1 MPIQCALHPHADSSA
16 RQCRPK
22 SRRSSTSNSCNEHCP
37 PRTRVYF
44 LMELVTGGELQG
56 PLNHN
61 QAGLRSA
68 MAVSQRA
75 RKWRFVRS
83 RSFAGMVIDSAFAH
97 FFWHIGRQEAQPRQ
111 AIARR
116 FSTPDPSCWH
126 LSTSVREAPWG
137 TERAMNVYS
146 LKKLFWRWSWCPRI
160 KMPLSLILLFI
171 ITCSSPLSYAVL

>member
-22 SRRSSTSNSCNEHCP
+22 SRKSSTSDSSNEHCP

-44 LMELVTGGELQG
+44 LMELDTGGELQG
-56 PLNHN
+56 PLARN

-97 FFWHIGRQEAQPRQ
+97 EFAHWAPRSPATASHCEAVFYAGSVLLALEHLRKRG
-111 AIARR
+111 A
-116 FSTPDPSCWH
+116 FSAT
-126 LSTSVREAPWG
+126 RG
-137 TERAMNVYS
+137 TERS
-146 LKKLFWRWSWCPRI
+146 RRWS
-160 KMPLSLILLFI
+160 
-171 ITCSSPLSYAVL
+171 